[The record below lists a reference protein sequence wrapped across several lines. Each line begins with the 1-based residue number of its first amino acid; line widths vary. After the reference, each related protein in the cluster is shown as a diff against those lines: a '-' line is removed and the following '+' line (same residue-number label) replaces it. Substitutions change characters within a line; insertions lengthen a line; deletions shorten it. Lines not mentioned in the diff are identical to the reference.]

1 MHRPRKHEA
10 VDEMSW
16 RDTLFVWRGDV
27 EYLDS
32 IIVTGPGNQWAELW
46 RGQPIKGS
54 TFKHRTGPDFF
65 WKGRWI
71 GVDSADATK
80 ADMPPVRDWRDG
92 ANAFESD
99 NNFNVRG
106 DMVQYSPSAK
116 GKGGDSVFIVKPNE
130 AGHNAL
136 ASPQEGRGWMLD
148 NGDGH
153 RWYGDTVHEIRW
165 CGDDLVFARG
175 YNEFAPFVSVG
186 FLSGYRH
193 RDVLRSP
200 VSKSNRTL
208 TVARRYLDDK
218 DERCGWSMDDLER
231 EVRAAAASSS
241 PKHPWMV
248 DCMGAARM
256 KKRKR

>member
-27 EYLDS
+27 GYLDS
-32 IIVTGPGNQWAELW
+32 IIDMPLDTQCGKPW
-46 RGQPIKGS
+46 RGQLIKGS
-54 TFKHRTGPDFF
+54 TFKHLTGPEFK

-106 DMVQYSPSAK
+106 DMVYLK
-116 GKGGDSVFIVKPNE
+116 EKGGGRWEGVHVPSYFSRVKPVKNR
-130 AGHNAL
+130 
-136 ASPQEGRGWMLD
+136 PQEGRGWQLD

-153 RWYGDTVHEIRW
+153 RWYGDTVHEMRW
-165 CGDDLVFARG
+165 CADELVFARG
-175 YNEFAPFVSVG
+175 HNEFASFVSVG
-186 FLSGYRH
+186 FLSGYRAGSS
-193 RDVLRSP
+193 RSTH
-200 VSKSNRTL
+200 RTL

-218 DERCGWSMDDLER
+218 DERCGWTMDDLER
-231 EVRAAAASSS
+231 EVRAEIASSS

>member
-10 VDEMSW
+10 IDEMSW

-27 EYLDS
+27 EYGTCITD
-32 IIVTGPGNQWAELW
+32 GELW

-54 TFKHRTGPDFF
+54 TFKHLTSPEYE

-99 NNFNVRG
+99 NNFNVSG
-106 DMVQYSPSAK
+106 EKGPYKSFSTMAT
-116 GKGGDSVFIVKPNE
+116 GKGGGGSVFRIKPNFV
-130 AGHNAL
+130 HNAL
-136 ASPQEGRGWMLD
+136 ASPQEGRGWQLD

-153 RWYGDTVHEIRW
+153 RWYGDTVHEMRW
-165 CGDDLVFARG
+165 CGDEIVFARG
-175 YNEFAPFVSVG
+175 HNEFASFVSVG

-193 RDVLRSP
+193 VSRSGLCRC
-200 VSKSNRTL
+200 NRTL

-218 DERCGWSMDDLER
+218 DERCWWSMDDLER